1 MRILFQL
8 LSVIQREEEEERLRV
23 SVSDE
28 TGGGR
33 GGGGKGNEAIQLE
46 RRGLGRGSLRRSE
59 SDTADKS
66 ASSPLMGFLFWS

>member
-8 LSVIQREEEEERLRV
+8 LSVIQREEGEARRRA

-28 TGGGR
+28 TR
-33 GGGGKGNEAIQLE
+33 GGEGGNEVIQLE

-59 SDTADKS
+59 LDTTDKS
-66 ASSPLMGFLFWS
+66 ASWPLMGFLFPS

>member
-28 TGGGR
+28 TGGG
-33 GGGGKGNEAIQLE
+33 GGNEAIQLE
-46 RRGLGRGSLRRSE
+46 RRGFCQGSLRRSA
-59 SDTADKS
+59 SDTVDKS